1 MSAAAQTAFADAF
14 VGGLAASGVCDV
26 VVSPGSRSTVLLLAA
41 KRAGLRLHPI
51 HDERA
56 AAFFA
61 LGLARTTDAPPA
73 LLCTSGTAAAHYLPA
88 VMEASATG
96 LGLIVLGA
104 DRPPELHGSGANQT
118 IDQSHLFGRHV
129 RAYVDLGLPDGR
141 EGTLRA
147 AARRAAQV
155 VTTARWPD
163 PGPVH
168 VNAPARKPLEPEG
181 GAPAVPRAPAV
192 ALPSA
197 QPDDESLIELAEWL
211 SHGARPALVAGPA
224 LRSQRDARD
233 SVAELAAALDAPVI
247 ADATSQ
253 LHGTLPAHDLVA
265 PHLDADRVLQ
275 IGRPPIGG
283 RVERWSSDRPR
294 AVLAEQGWPDPA
306 SSAER
311 LVLGSVVASLEA
323 LAARVPSRGRD
334 EWSARWSSLAAAVER
349 HQEALLADGFHE
361 GHVAR
366 VALERWPEGDLVLL
380 GNSLPVRHAD
390 LWGRPP
396 RATVIH
402 QRGVSGIDG
411 LIAGAAGA
419 NVGGDAPTLAM
430 IGDVSFLHDIG
441 GLAAARHCDAPLVV
455 LVVDNEGGRIFER
468 LPVHG
473 TLDDGTFEELFAM
486 APAVDIPSA
495 AATFGHSYR
504 AVDTCDSLAKALDDA
519 RSDGGCT
526 VVHAIASGGRDAD
539 RALGDAIAAEAAR

>member
-14 VGGLAASGVCDV
+14 VGGLAAGGVRDV

-41 KRAGLRLHPI
+41 KRAGLRLHPV

-61 LGLARTTDAPPA
+61 LGLARATDAPPA

-155 VTTARWPD
+155 VATARWPD

-181 GAPAVPRAPAV
+181 GAPSVPHAPTV

-197 QPDDESLIELAEWL
+197 HPDGESLSELARWL
-211 SHGARPALVAGPA
+211 SEAARPALVAGPA
-224 LRSQRDARD
+224 LRSQRDAREA
-233 SVAELAAALDAPVI
+233 VATLAAALDAPMI

-253 LHGTLPAHDLVA
+253 LHGTLPAHDLTA

-275 IGRPPIGG
+275 VGRPPIGG
-283 RVERWSSDRPR
+283 RVERWLSDRPR
-294 AVLAEQGWPDPA
+294 AVLAERGWPDPA

-311 LVLGSVVASLEA
+311 LVFGAVSTSLET
-323 LAARVPSRGRD
+323 LAAAVPSRRRD
-334 EWSARWSSLAAAVER
+334 EWSRRWGALATATER
-349 HQEALLADGFHE
+349 HQEALLAKGFHE

-366 VALERWPEGDLVLL
+366 IALERWPDDGLLML

-396 RATVIH
+396 RATVLH

-411 LIAGAAGA
+411 LVAGAAGA
-419 NVGGDAPTLAM
+419 NVGSGAATLAM

-441 GLAAARHCDAPLVV
+441 GLAAARHCDEPLVV
-455 LVVDNEGGRIFER
+455 LVVDNAGGRIFER

-473 TLDDGTFEELFAM
+473 TLDEHTFEDLFAM
-486 APAVDIPSA
+486 APAIDVASA
-495 AATFGHSYR
+495 AATFGHRYHP
-504 AVDTCDSLAKALDDA
+504 VDSAEALASALDEA
-519 RSDGGCT
+519 RAERGCT
-526 VVHAIASGGRDAD
+526 VVHAMANGGREAD
-539 RALGDAIAAEAAR
+539 RALGVAIAEEAAR